1 MLRTT
6 STPTLAA
13 RPLPVDSREGR
24 QRAASVASILTASL
38 GLLGCASGSPSHD
51 PTTIA
56 GTTAMG
62 AIEGRPTFQMPIAIP
77 STEVVMVP
85 FALQSAKTLFEDDD
99 PYTRGGIAYMPASAA
114 ASTRYDRSVE
124 TRQSDVRW
132 HNVIFRDLRSGEEW
146 PLLEKRGIIGRWHM
160 FGHAAIKDQPWT
172 CRGLVFIAV
181 TDDTNRDGSLDDRD
195 ARVAILT
202 DPNGRK
208 PRVISPTDSQVWS
221 VASSDTLDVLHLM
234 IARDTNADG
243 RFDFQDVATPNW
255 MWLSDQGPA
264 LPTTSEAM
272 RERVC
277 GLLK

>member
-6 STPTLAA
+6 STPTCAALTPPTTERQGRLRVVSAAGILAA
-13 RPLPVDSREGR
+13 SF
-24 QRAASVASILTASL
+24 
-38 GLLGCASGSPSHD
+38 GLLGCASGS
-51 PTTIA
+51 TTRDSTSITD
-56 GTTAMG
+56 TTAYG
-62 AIEGRPTFQMPIAIP
+62 VIEGRPTFQMPIAIP
-77 STEVVMVP
+77 STEVVLVP

-99 PYTRGGIAYMPASAA
+99 PYTRGGIDYSRSTPASSRFDAL
-114 ASTRYDRSVE
+114 VE
-124 TRQSDVRW
+124 SRQSDVRW

-160 FGHAAIKDQPWT
+160 FGNASNKDQTWT

-208 PRVISPTDSQVWS
+208 PRVISPTDAQVWS
-221 VASSDTLDVLHLM
+221 AASGDTLDVLHLM

-243 RFDFQDVATPNW
+243 RFDFQDVATPHW
-255 MWLSDQGPA
+255 MWLTDQGPA
-264 LPTTSEAM
+264 QPTASEAM
-272 RERVC
+272 RERVR
-277 GLLK
+277 GLLR